1 MAIGGSVQSI
11 SIGGRLFA
19 VAADAAFSV
28 FLGGYTNETEANGDG
43 TARLIKTAA
52 PWKIDGIVV
61 NIDNLNGDDL
71 YLQNIANSNEYTT
84 VTVNFA
90 SGAIYEG
97 QGQITGD
104 LMTDSQKTTSSF
116 TLSGTGILSRQ
127 V

>member
-1 MAIGGSVQSI
+1 MSVGGSIQSI

-19 VAADAAFSV
+19 AATDAAFSI
-28 FLGGYTNETEANGDG
+28 FLGGYMNETEANGDG
-43 TARLIKTAA
+43 SARLIKTAA

-61 NIDNLNGDDL
+61 NIDSLNGDDA
-71 YLQNIANSNEYTT
+71 YLQNIANSNEYTSI
-84 VTVNFA
+84 TVNLA

-104 LMTDSQKTTSSF
+104 LAMDSQKTTSSF
-116 TLSGTGILSRQ
+116 TLSGTGILTRQ